1 MIIKN
6 CVYKSIVSAESLFV
20 GEYQKRKKNE
30 SSTFVPDRTRY
41 V

>member
-6 CVYKSIVSAESLFV
+6 CVYKSIVSAESLPV
-20 GEYQKRKKNE
+20 GEYQKRKNE